1 MNWSDD
7 TLMAYADDELE
18 PAARAELEGAMAS
31 DVHLRE
37 RVAVLQSQRD
47 RVRAAYA
54 PVLDEPMPDRLSAL
68 LAAPAPAPTV
78 VSLDAAR
85 AARNAPRPA
94 SRSGLS
100 WTQWGGMAA
109 SVVLGVLVGMNLPR
123 GSADGPPV
131 AMQDG
136 RLVAGPAVA
145 QALNTQL
152 ASEPVA
158 GAVVAVQIS
167 FIDKDGNVCRTF
179 SNGAMAALACRQ
191 GDAWAVQTVVA
202 AERPASGAMRQAA
215 SALPRALLDAVD
227 ARIDGA
233 ALDAGGEKQARERGW
248 RR

>member
-7 TLMAYADDELE
+7 TLMAYADGELE
-18 PAARAELEGAMAS
+18 PAARAELELAMAS
-31 DVHLRE
+31 DAPLHD
-37 RVAVLQSQRD
+37 RVAALRAQRD

-54 PVLDEPMPDRLSAL
+54 PVLGEPTPDRLSAL
-68 LAAPAPAPTV
+68 LAAPAAAAAPTV

-85 AARNAPRPA
+85 AARSAHRPA
-94 SRSGLS
+94 SS
-100 WTQWGGMAA
+100 WAQWGGMAA
-109 SVVLGVLVGMNLPR
+109 SVVLGVLVGMNFPR
-123 GSADGPPV
+123 GSDDGPPV

-145 QALNTQL
+145 QALSTQL
-152 ASEPVA
+152 ANEPAA
-158 GAVVAVQIS
+158 GSAVAVQLS
-167 FIDKDGNVCRTF
+167 FVDKDGNVCRTF
-179 SNGAMAALACRQ
+179 SSGAMAGLACRQ

-202 AERPASGAMRQAA
+202 AARATSGAMRQAA

-233 ALDAGGEKQARERGW
+233 ALDANGEKQARERGW

>member
-7 TLMAYADDELE
+7 TLMAYADDELV
-18 PAARAELEGAMAS
+18 PAARAELESAMAI
-31 DVHLRE
+31 DVNLRK

-47 RVRAAYA
+47 RVRAAYV
-54 PVLDEPMPDRLSAL
+54 PVLDEPTPDRLSAL
-68 LAAPAPAPTV
+68 LAAPTPAPAV
-78 VSLDAAR
+78 ISLDAAR
-85 AARNAPRPA
+85 GARSAPRPTG
-94 SRSGLS
+94 RSGLS
-100 WTQWGGMAA
+100 WAQWGGMAA
-109 SVVLGVLVGMNLPR
+109 SVVLGVLVGTNFPR
-123 GSADGPPV
+123 GSADGSHL

-136 RLVAGPAVA
+136 RLVAGPLVA

-158 GAVVAVQIS
+158 GGVVAVQIS
-167 FIDKDGNVCRTF
+167 FIDQDGNVCRTF
-179 SNGAMAALACRQ
+179 SSGAVAGLACRQ

-202 AERPASGAMRQAA
+202 AERPAGGAMRQAA

-227 ARIDGA
+227 ARIAGT